1 MIGYKHDQT
10 LYDFSIIDMRHS
22 IHISHS
28 IHETH
33 VNRVKYQRHDDII
46 MSNDWKIA
54 IIFVISVVGLLCGVA
69 VAQYISG
76 SNDGVAVAQYISG
89 SNDGVAD
96 AQKHITK
103 ACKLLPNLDSMYCDG
118 YHAVNH

>member
-33 VNRVKYQRHDDII
+33 VNRVKYQRHDDIV
-46 MSNDWKIA
+46 MSNDWKVA
-54 IIFVISVVGLLCGVA
+54 IIFVISVVGLLC
-69 VAQYISG
+69 
-76 SNDGVAVAQYISG
+76 GVAVAQYISG